1 MTEWRPTSSARP
13 LSPSDERLWS
23 TLAHLGNIVGF
34 LPSLLIL
41 LLLGPRSARV
51 TVEAREALNFGLTA
65 FIGWVALWVLGQVL
79 NTLYQVVPT
88 AFDLVFGLLAFLV
101 GLVAFALWVLV
112 VVMAVVAAV
121 RTNALGTFRY
131 PFALRLVR

>member
-1 MTEWRPTSSARP
+1 MTESRPSAPARP

-34 LPSLLIL
+34 VPALLIL
-41 LLLGPRSARV
+41 LLVGPRSARV

-65 FIGWVALWVLGQVL
+65 FLGWVALWVLGQVL
-79 NTLYQVVPT
+79 STLYKVLPT
-88 AFDLVFGLLAFLV
+88 GFDLVFGLLAFLV

-112 VVMAVVAAV
+112 VVVAVVAAV
-121 RTNALGTFRY
+121 RVHTLGTFRY
-131 PFALRLVR
+131 PFTLRPVR

>member
-1 MTEWRPTSSARP
+1 MTESHPTASARP

-23 TLAHLGNIVGF
+23 SLAHLGNIVGF

-41 LLLGPRSARV
+41 LLLGPRSTRL

-65 FIGWVALWVLGQVL
+65 FLGWVGLWVLGQVL
-79 NTLYQVVPT
+79 TTLYRVVPT
-88 AFDLVFGLLAFLV
+88 GIDLVFGLLAFLV
-101 GLVAFALWVLV
+101 GLVALALWVLV
-112 VVMAVVAAV
+112 AVIAVVAAV
-121 RTNALGTFRY
+121 RVNALGTFRY

>member
-1 MTEWRPTSSARP
+1 MTESRPTVPARP

-41 LLLGPRSARV
+41 LLVGPRSTRV

-79 NTLYQVVPT
+79 NTLFRVVPT
-88 AFDLVFGLLAFLV
+88 GFDLVFGLLAVLV

-112 VVMAVVAAV
+112 VVIAVVAAMRV
-121 RTNALGTFRY
+121 QTLGTFRY
-131 PFALRLVR
+131 PFALRPVR